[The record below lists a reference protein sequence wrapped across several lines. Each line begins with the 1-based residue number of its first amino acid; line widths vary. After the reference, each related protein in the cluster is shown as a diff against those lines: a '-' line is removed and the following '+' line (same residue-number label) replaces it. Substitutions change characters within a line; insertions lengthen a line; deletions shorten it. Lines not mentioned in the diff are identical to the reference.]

1 MNSLSPIET
10 DWPTAAGAV
19 VPDPPELELEPQAA
33 RAKVPSNAGSASSAR
48 RMYLAIG
55 GWFFDWISHM
65 RVFTIGHG
73 TRESSELVET
83 LQQAGVGLL
92 VDVRRFPGSR
102 RNPQFNQGALSAAL
116 RDAGLR
122 YRHGLELGDAEAASP
137 ARSGSP
143 ASGRPPFAATP
154 HGWGSPDWQYALH
167 EALAE
172 PAPPCFMCA
181 ETDWGRCHR
190 RLIADLL
197 TARGVEVIHLLR
209 PGQRERHRLSL
220 QAEVR
225 DGTLYLCGE
234 LVA

>member
-1 MNSLSPIET
+1 
-10 DWPTAAGAV
+10 
-19 VPDPPELELEPQAA
+19 
-33 RAKVPSNAGSASSAR
+33 
-48 RMYLAIG
+48 
-55 GWFFDWISHM
+55 M

-73 TRESSELVET
+73 TRESSELVAT
-83 LQQAGVGLL
+83 LQQAGVRVL

-116 RDAGLR
+116 RDARLR
-122 YRHGLELGDAEAASP
+122 YRHGLELGGR
-137 ARSGSP
+137 RSGEP
-143 ASGRPPFAATP
+143 GEERFACVRTSAFRSYAARM
-154 HGWGSPDWQYALH
+154 GQPDWQYALH

-181 ETDWGRCHR
+181 ETDWRRCHR

-197 TARGVEVIHLLR
+197 TARGVEVVHLLR
-209 PGQRERHRLSL
+209 PGQRERHRLSP